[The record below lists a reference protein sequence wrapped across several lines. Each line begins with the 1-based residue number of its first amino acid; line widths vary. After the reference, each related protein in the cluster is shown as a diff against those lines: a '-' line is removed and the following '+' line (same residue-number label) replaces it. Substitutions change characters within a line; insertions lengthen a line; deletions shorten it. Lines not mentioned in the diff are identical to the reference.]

1 MLLSAYLK
9 YKARS
14 VAMMQ
19 TSCKCW
25 TVSNWRFCRL
35 WKILTFCKRAKKKKN
50 VGLVIALNSGAL
62 ALCVLTNLFCHQ
74 CLAVFKMV
82 PFQDGGSMK
91 LRQRRCAPTLEM
103 DCEQNVFL
111 GSLENISSNIYT
123 KITLSGRD
131 CWYPCGQYRDRM
143 QPLPSQRHRGLCSIF
158 SAFRS
163 VRQANN
169 IQYFDLFNGKYHDV
183 WTKNTHLQKTEHG
196 LAHIKPMPPVMV
208 GDISVAL
215 SYSVHPSSQDL
226 VKV

>member
-35 WKILTFCKRAKKKKN
+35 WKILTFCKRAKKNNN

-91 LRQRRCAPTLEM
+91 LRQRRSAPTLEM

-111 GSLENISSNIYT
+111 GLLENISSNIYIYT
-123 KITLSGRD
+123 KLLCLVEIVGTPVVNIVTECSRYHRKGIKVCVVSSQLSGLL
-131 CWYPCGQYRDRM
+131 GKQTIFNIL
-143 QPLPSQRHRGLCSIF
+143 PL
-158 SAFRS
+158 
-163 VRQANN
+163 
-169 IQYFDLFNGKYHDV
+169 
-183 WTKNTHLQKTEHG
+183 
-196 LAHIKPMPPVMV
+196 
-208 GDISVAL
+208 
-215 SYSVHPSSQDL
+215 
-226 VKV
+226 